1 MPSLHAWTEGDQRLR
16 VLEQP
21 VPKGDKEAKALACY
35 GVRVSCPADP
45 QHFQTRVWLRF
56 VDGRPVSAITT
67 QFLAWTCEELERAG
81 KKVWVLIWDNAPWHV
96 SKAVRAWIRAHNKQ
110 VKREGRGAR
119 ILVCYLPAKSP
130 WLNPIEAC
138 WAHAKRCVYEVDDLL
153 TGEELADRVCA
164 RFDCKHEPHLT
175 VPDKVV

>member
-119 ILVCYLPAKSP
+119 ILVCYLPPRAPGSILLRP
-130 WLNPIEAC
+130 AGLMRNDVSMRSTTCSRARNWPTESVRVSIASMNRISLFPI
-138 WAHAKRCVYEVDDLL
+138 R
-153 TGEELADRVCA
+153 
-164 RFDCKHEPHLT
+164 
-175 VPDKVV
+175 